1 MHEIGATP
9 IHALCLPPP
18 PNGPGDRSLNP
29 TVLYTG
35 DVSFGGSHRTL
46 FACAHKHMRISSVL
60 VATCGFLSYACAC
73 ACVCV
78 PGTLQNF
85 GHCVVDGSGIATFS
99 LRTTAGETLYELQ
112 LTPTN
117 SC

>member
-1 MHEIGATP
+1 MRTQTYAHIIGAGSYVRLLELR
-9 IHALCLPPP
+9 LCLC
-18 PNGPGDRSLNP
+18 L
-29 TVLYTG
+29 
-35 DVSFGGSHRTL
+35 
-46 FACAHKHMRISSVL
+46 
-60 VATCGFLSYACAC
+60 
-73 ACVCV
+73 CVCV

>member
-1 MHEIGATP
+1 MP
-9 IHALCLPPP
+9 
-18 PNGPGDRSLNP
+18 
-29 TVLYTG
+29 V
-35 DVSFGGSHRTL
+35 
-46 FACAHKHMRISSVL
+46 
-60 VATCGFLSYACAC
+60 
-73 ACVCV
+73 CVCV